1 MTAPGGAH
9 RVRRINLAGSQER
22 RCGTDKGGVAFRG
35 QLSLS
40 RVIDRYI
47 YRAQAPIML
56 RPPYSL
62 RQQTSAVLFSRNRL
76 RLT

>member
-1 MTAPGGAH
+1 MATAGGAH

-35 QLSLS
+35 QFSLS

-47 YRAQAPIML
+47 YRARAPMTL

-62 RQQTSAVLFSRNRL
+62 RQ
-76 RLT
+76 